1 MEGEREKSRDQNEG
15 SGQQQPIGQQNQ
27 SQQEFGQS
35 SQPSSGSEPPRSTGT
50 RGEEFGQSSEQDDT
64 GLQGQSG
71 TGQADLGSQ
80 SDTTLAGRSD
90 QQDFGQDQPGRTGGA
105 GGQQSQGG
113 FVGSQDQDSGE
124 YLQQS
129 GSPESGFAEQGRGA
143 SNGSNIDG
151 ASERSQNRESD
162 IEGSSDNS

>member
-1 MEGEREKSRDQNEG
+1 MEGEREKTRDQNEG

-35 SQPSSGSEPPRSTGT
+35 NQTSSGSEPPRSTGT

-71 TGQADLGSQ
+71 TGQSDLGSQ

-90 QQDFGQDQPGRTGGA
+90 QQDLGQDQPGSTGGA
-105 GGQQSQGG
+105 TGQQSEAG
-113 FVGSQDQDSGE
+113 FVGSQGEDSGE
-124 YLQQS
+124 YLQQE
-129 GSPESGFAEQGRGA
+129 GNPESGFAQQGRGA
-143 SNGSNIDG
+143 SN
-151 ASERSQNRESD
+151 ERSENRDSD
-162 IEGSSDNS
+162 IEGASDNS